1 MKVIVDCDTGTDD
14 AWALIALLKSQE
26 AKIADFE
33 VVAITCV
40 DGNTNVEN
48 SSVNSLFILDKFPK
62 LTNNIPVSGFGIFL
76 KYFESK
82 L

>member
-14 AWALIALLKSQE
+14 AWALIALLRAQD

-40 DGNTNVEN
+40 DGNTRVEN
-48 SSVNSLFILDKFPK
+48 SSVNSLLTLDKLIPK
-62 LTNNIPVSGFGIFL
+62 RTDNIPVRRFD
-76 KYFESK
+76 K
-82 L
+82 